1 MFEIFSTREIAIIIW
16 SSILI
21 IGIIIIVKPKA
32 FFDLLKVFFDYKI
45 QIPLWLMFIY
55 ITGITICL
63 YYFKIWNLGLLKD
76 TVIWS
81 IVSAT
86 VLFFNMN
93 KAKDFT
99 YFKPILIG
107 NLKAIVILE
116 FITNF
121 YTFNFITEIIVIPIM
136 TFVGIL
142 QIYAKHSA
150 RTNPEHLKVASCLK
164 NFFVFVGIF
173 IFIYISYETYK
184 YYEKLLTIQNIKSL
198 LLPFALSVFLIPF
211 LYFLALYMNYEILF
225 IRIPFL
231 IKEEKKQKKLKL
243 NILLYANINLNKLHK
258 ISTDLNWDIVKKYG
272 VKKSLKKILK

>member
-142 QIYAKHSA
+142 QIYAEHSA